1 MAEASAPQKE
11 ILSSQVIQSSMK
23 EIVRSCS
30 EDWTKLGNAH
40 ILLTGGTG
48 FFGSWILVSF
58 AALRQAGFP
67 IEMTVLSRDPDSFLA
82 KNPMFQNLAGLTFRK
97 GDVADAT
104 IPFSITHIFHF
115 ATSGSNPD
123 AVDVDSEIRRTL
135 VGGTRH
141 LLAEAKRV
149 GAAKFLLASSGAVYG
164 KSTPADG
171 KSSKESHELSDRP
184 SENSLHPKARLTTYG
199 SAKREAEELCRQAS
213 INRDIE
219 TVIARGFTF
228 CGPLFPVQGPYVISS
243 FMQAMLNG
251 LPLQVKTPH
260 AIRSFLDGRDLV
272 TVLWKLLA
280 NGQNGSAYNVG
291 SDESVTMSELA
302 DIMRS
307 IALKVSL
314 RVPEVRVAP
323 ASAMRNPDVYRPSI
337 VKLATELGWHPSV
350 TLRESL
356 RAQAEWA
363 LERS

>member
-1 MAEASAPQKE
+1 MAAANVTPKE
-11 ILSSQVIQSSMK
+11 ILSSSVIQESMK
-23 EIVRSCS
+23 EITGTCAAEWSH
-30 EDWTKLGNAH
+30 LGNAH
-40 ILLTGGTG
+40 VLLTGGTG

-67 IEMTVLSRDPDSFLA
+67 IEMTVLSRDPDTFLR

-115 ATSGSNPD
+115 ATSGSNPESLD
-123 AVDVDSEIRRTL
+123 AENEIRRTL
-135 VGGTRH
+135 VDGTRH

-149 GAAKFLLASSGAVYG
+149 GAAKFLFASSGAIYG
-164 KSTPADG
+164 RAPGSGDG
-171 KSSKESHELSDRP
+171 KDFSDRP
-184 SENSLHPKARLTTYG
+184 LENSVNPKARLTTYG
-199 SAKREAEELCRQAS
+199 LAKREAEELCRQAS
-213 INRDIE
+213 SNRDIE

-228 CGPLFPVQGPYVISS
+228 CGPLFPVHGPYVISS
-243 FMQAMLNG
+243 FMEAMLNG

-272 TVLWKLLA
+272 TVLWKLLSH
-280 NGQNGSAYNVG
+280 GQNGSAYNVG

-307 IALKVSL
+307 VALKVSL
-314 RVPEVRVAP
+314 RVPEVRTAP
-323 ASAMRNPDVYRPSI
+323 ASAMRNSDIYRPSI
-337 VKLATELGWHPSV
+337 EKLATELGWRPTI

-356 RAQAEWA
+356 RAQATWA
-363 LERS
+363 LERL

>member
-1 MAEASAPQKE
+1 MAEASAPPKE
-11 ILSSQVIQSSMK
+11 ILSSRVIQESMK
-23 EIVRSCS
+23 EITRLCS
-30 EDWTKLGNAH
+30 ADWSKLGNAH

-67 IEMTVLSRDPDSFLA
+67 IEMTVLSRDPDTFLK

-97 GDVADAT
+97 GDVVDAT

-123 AVDVDSEIRRTL
+123 AGDVDSEIRRTL
-135 VGGTRH
+135 IEGTRH
-141 LLAEAKRV
+141 LLGEAKRV
-149 GAAKFLLASSGAVYG
+149 GAAKFLFASSGAVYG
-164 KSTPADG
+164 KD
-171 KSSKESHELSDRP
+171 LSDRP
-184 SENSLHPKARLTTYG
+184 IEANLNSKARLTTYG
-199 SAKREAEELCRQAS
+199 AAKREAEELCRQAS

-219 TVIARGFTF
+219 TVVARGFTF

-272 TVLWKLLA
+272 TVLWKLLVQG
-280 NGQNGSAYNVG
+280 NNGSAYNVG
-291 SDESVTMSELA
+291 SDESVSMSELA

-307 IALKVSL
+307 VALKVSL
-314 RVPEVRVAP
+314 RVPEVRTAP
-323 ASAMRNPDVYRPSI
+323 TSAMRNSDIYRPSI
-337 VKLATELGWHPSV
+337 EKLASELGWRPSI

-356 RAQAEWA
+356 RAQAQWA
-363 LERS
+363 LESR

>member
-1 MAEASAPQKE
+1 MAEVSSTPKE
-11 ILSSQVIQSSMK
+11 ILSSEIIQESMK
-23 EIVRSCS
+23 EISRTCAA
-30 EDWTKLGNAH
+30 EWAKLGNAH

-58 AALRQAGFP
+58 AALRQAGYP
-67 IEMTVLSRDPDSFLA
+67 IEMTVLSRDPDAFLR

-97 GDVADAT
+97 GDVSDAT

-123 AVDVDSEIRRTL
+123 VPDIDEEIRKTL
-135 VGGTRH
+135 IEGTRH

-149 GAAKFLLASSGAVYG
+149 GAAKFLLASSGAIYG
-164 KSTPADG
+164 RASAAGDAKD
-171 KSSKESHELSDRP
+171 LSDRP
-184 SENSLHPKARLTTYG
+184 LENQVSPKARLTAYG
-199 SAKREAEELCRQAS
+199 AAKREAEELCRQAS
-213 INRDIE
+213 VNRDIE
-219 TVIARGFTF
+219 TVVARAFTF

-272 TVLWKLLA
+272 TALWKILA
-280 NGQNGSAYNVG
+280 QGQNGAAYNVG
-291 SDESVTMSELA
+291 SDESVSMSELA

-307 IALKVSL
+307 VALKVSL
-314 RVPEVRVAP
+314 RVPEVRTAP
-323 ASAMRNPDVYRPSI
+323 ALATRHSDIYRPSI
-337 VKLATELGWHPSV
+337 EKLASELGWRPSI

-356 RAQAEWA
+356 RAQALWA
-363 LERS
+363 LESL